1 MRISRDEAIHLVGR
15 NPALVMVFESQF
27 SVATAAGQNS
37 IEVEL
42 DLASSLP
49 HLVHRGKPYGEQLW
63 RQPTP
68 VYCERQIVKY
78 PRSVRALFGL

>member
-1 MRISRDEAIHLVGR
+1 MWISWDEAIHLVGR
-15 NPALVMVFESQF
+15 NPALMMVFESQF
-27 SVATAAGQNS
+27 SVAAAAGQNS
-37 IEVEL
+37 VEVKL

-49 HLVHRGKPYGEQLW
+49 HLIHRGKSYGVQLR
-63 RQPTP
+63 RQPMP